1 MYDIIVI
8 GGGPAGLTAAVYARR
23 AGKSVLILEKAAL
36 GGQITW
42 SPKVEN
48 FPSVVSIS
56 GTDLGDRMAE
66 QAMALGAEVEIEEVT
81 GIEDCGD
88 FRRVNCE
95 FGAHY
100 EGRAVI
106 LATGAK
112 PRMLGVEREEE
123 LVGSGVGYCAVCD
136 GAFFKDLPV
145 AVSGGGNSALQDAM
159 LLSETS
165 SRVYLIHRRD
175 SFRGEEALVRALREK
190 DNVEFVLNASITR
203 LVGED
208 ELTGVVVRQNGEERE
223 IPVDGLFVAIG
234 HEPDKEYSEWV
245 DVAGLLMRRQDLNRV
260 LECESITDMEAIFTE
275 ALNNYPRLER
285 EWIVAR
291 TPSRWRKSAPVI
303 REYAQAFDKM
313 VAEDRARNLADLE
326 ALNQMLAL

>member
-1 MYDIIVI
+1 MIYDIIII

-23 AGKSVLILEKAAL
+23 AGKSVLVLEKAAL

-66 QAMALGAEVEIEEVT
+66 QAMAQGAEVEIEEVT

-88 FRRVNCE
+88 FRRVSCE
-95 FGAHY
+95 FGAVY

-165 SRVYLIHRRD
+165 PCRR
-175 SFRGEEALVRALREK
+175 GRADGRRRP
-190 DNVEFVLNASITR
+190 A
-203 LVGED
+203 
-208 ELTGVVVRQNGEERE
+208 ER
-223 IPVDGLFVAIG
+223 
-234 HEPDKEYSEWV
+234 
-245 DVAGLLMRRQDLNRV
+245 RR
-260 LECESITDMEAIFTE
+260 A
-275 ALNNYPRLER
+275 
-285 EWIVAR
+285 
-291 TPSRWRKSAPVI
+291 
-303 REYAQAFDKM
+303 
-313 VAEDRARNLADLE
+313 
-326 ALNQMLAL
+326 

>member
-1 MYDIIVI
+1 MIYDIIII

-23 AGKSVLILEKAAL
+23 AGKSVLVLEKAAL

-66 QAMALGAEVEIEEVT
+66 QAMAQGAEVEIEEVT

-88 FRRVNCE
+88 CRRVSCE
-95 FGAHY
+95 FGANY
-100 EGRAVI
+100 SGRAVI

-190 DNVEFVLNASITR
+190 SNVEFVLNAAITR

-234 HEPDKEYSEWV
+234 HEPDNGAFAELLALDERGYAAANESCVTKTPWLF
-245 DVAGLLMRRQDLNRV
+245 VAGDCRAKKVRQLTTAVADGAV
-260 LECESITDMEAIFTE
+260 A
-275 ALNNYPRLER
+275 ALAACAWL
-285 EWIVAR
+285 
-291 TPSRWRKSAPVI
+291 
-303 REYAQAFDKM
+303 DK
-313 VAEDRARNLADLE
+313 
-326 ALNQMLAL
+326 